1 MSIHVYTAEQLRPR
15 IIRAIKNGNH
25 ETKYIEEACKAEYSS
40 TPFHEALRQLEKE
53 GVIKYNDLLEGYYLE
68 RPDFSYIKPISK
80 ELSERIRRECKIDS
94 SLLPYRA
101 KFLTLGNA
109 QTRLALLSL
118 NRNFHFGKAEE

>member
-25 ETKYIEEACKAEYSS
+25 ESKYIEEACKAEYSS
-40 TPFHEALRQLEKE
+40 TQFHEALRQLEKE

-80 ELSERIRRECKIDS
+80 ELSERIRAEVAANIDP
-94 SLLPYRA
+94 SLRHQPSRA
-101 KFLTLGNA
+101 SNPPT
-109 QTRLALLSL
+109 AL
-118 NRNFHFGKAEE
+118 R

>member
-40 TPFHEALRQLEKE
+40 TQFHEALRQLEKE
-53 GVIKYNDLLEGYYLE
+53 GVIKYNENLEGYYLE

-80 ELSERIRRECKIDS
+80 ELSERIRAEISAKIDHS
-94 SLLPYRA
+94 ILP
-101 KFLTLGNA
+101 
-109 QTRLALLSL
+109 QT
-118 NRNFHFGKAEE
+118 K

>member
-25 ETKYIEEACKAEYSS
+25 ESKYIEEACKAEYSS
-40 TPFHEALRQLEKE
+40 TQFYEALRQLEKE
-53 GVIKYNDLLEGYYLE
+53 GVIKYNKNLEGYYLE

-94 SLLPYRA
+94 SLFTSA
-101 KFLTLGNA
+101 KPSKPPTALG
-109 QTRLALLSL
+109 
-118 NRNFHFGKAEE
+118 

>member
-15 IIRAIKNGNH
+15 IIRAIKNGNN
-25 ETKYIEEACKAEYSS
+25 ERKYIEEACKAEYSWMQ
-40 TPFHEALRQLEKE
+40 FNEAMRPLEKE

-94 SLLPYRA
+94 SLFTSA
-101 KFLTLGNA
+101 KPSKPPTALG
-109 QTRLALLSL
+109 
-118 NRNFHFGKAEE
+118 